1 MKSAYILFLLITSL
15 GVSANTYA
23 ARAMSSI
30 NAYAAGSLL
39 IVNCKGE
46 DVGAEVFVNGE
57 FKGECP
63 LEVKVPAGR
72 LSLKVQKEVDSFNDR
87 IFEQAM
93 RLGDDVIKNIDV
105 KLGEAQLNFKGKQ
118 QKSKLSAVDGKA
130 KKLPGENIKC
140 IECPEMVPIP
150 GTNFAMAKYTVTFQD
165 WDACVVDGGCNGY
178 RPSDK
183 EWGHGKRPVINV
195 SWNDAQAYIQWLSNK
210 TGNTYR
216 LPTEEE
222 WEIAARAG
230 TTTEYYWGIFPFG
243 DSASSVNAN
252 CNGCGSKW
260 DNTSTSPVGSFKPN
274 GFGLYDMS
282 GNVWQWTDSCWEGD
296 CSKRVL
302 RGGSWNDTTSN
313 IRIATRFKDDV
324 DGYYHISG
332 FRLAMTL
339 E

>member
-1 MKSAYILFLLITSL
+1 MKSVYILSL
-15 GVSANTYA
+15 VILSIAASASAYA
-23 ARAMSSI
+23 ARPMLPV
-30 NAYAAGSLL
+30 NAYATGSTLA
-39 IVNCKGE
+39 INCIGE
-46 DVGAEVFVNGE
+46 DVGAEVLVNGE

-63 LEVKVPAGR
+63 LDVKVSAGKLQLR
-72 LSLKVQKEVDSFNDR
+72 VQKQVDPFNDR
-87 IFEQAM
+87 IFEQEI
-93 RLGDDVIKNIDV
+93 RLGDDVIKKIDV
-105 KLGEAQLNFKGKQ
+105 TLGAAQLNLKGKQ
-118 QKSKLSAVDGKA
+118 QKSKELALEGEE
-130 KKLPGENIKC
+130 KKLPEKNKKC
-140 IECPEMVPIP
+140 LECPEMVAIP

-165 WDACVVDGGCNGY
+165 WDACRIDGGCNGY

-183 EWGHGKRPVINV
+183 EWGHGTRPVINV
-195 SWNDAQAYIQWLSNK
+195 SWNHAQAYIKWLSNK

-230 TTTEYYWGIFPFG
+230 TTTEYYWGIFAFG
-243 DSASSVNAN
+243 DSASSINAN

-260 DNTSTSPVGSFKPN
+260 DNKTTSPVGSFKPN

-339 E
+339 K